1 MSIRLGLVVGLLFA
15 ILVTYLASLN
25 PGRAH
30 LALGGDWAVDVPL
43 MGLVVGVFGAGAVL
57 ALVLG
62 WLRDLTRSYARG
74 PVAVAAPR
82 ASLRPDPAPLPAAE
96 PAPAPATRINLFR
109 VIICL
114 LLVN

>member
-43 MGLVVGVFGAGAVL
+43 MFPDRLTTGVETFDA
-57 ALVLG
+57 
-62 WLRDLTRSYARG
+62 
-74 PVAVAAPR
+74 
-82 ASLRPDPAPLPAAE
+82 
-96 PAPAPATRINLFR
+96 
-109 VIICL
+109 
-114 LLVN
+114 